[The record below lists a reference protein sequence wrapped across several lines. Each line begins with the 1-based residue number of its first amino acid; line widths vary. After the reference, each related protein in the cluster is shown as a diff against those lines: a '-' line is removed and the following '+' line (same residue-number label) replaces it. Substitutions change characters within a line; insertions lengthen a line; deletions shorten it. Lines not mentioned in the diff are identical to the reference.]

1 MIKKYSIK
9 KLLNQGKFLLNKKV
23 LVEGWIRSFRYSIFI
38 SLNDGST
45 IQNLQIVLSTN
56 KLDKII
62 MKKIT
67 IGSSIRVIGIV
78 KKSIGKK
85 QYIELQSLD
94 ITIYELVN
102 PEILQKSILQP
113 KRHSFEKLREQA
125 HLRFQ
130 TNIFSCIMRIRHHI
144 AFCIHK
150 YFHEHG
156 FFYLHTPIITT
167 SNCEGTGKMF
177 QITTM
182 DLKKN
187 QLIDYEKDFFKCKTY
202 LSVSGQLEAET
213 ASLGL
218 GKVYTF
224 GPVFRAE
231 NSNTSRHLSE
241 FWMIEPE
248 IAFYHLEENIN
259 LAEKFLKF
267 VIRYI
272 VENSMED
279 LIFLNQCLE
288 KWKKKK
294 KNYLLEKLELILKF
308 PFKKISYTETIK
320 ILDQE
325 EKKKNIKFSH
335 PIIWGMDLK
344 SEHEQY
350 LVDKYFK
357 KIPVIIF
364 DYPCSIKAF
373 YMRMNNDG
381 KTVRAMDILFP
392 EIGEIIGGSQR
403 EERYDMLLQR
413 MKDTK
418 IDFNKLWWYL
428 DTRRFGSVPH
438 SGFGLGFDRLVQ
450 FITGMNN
457 IRDVIPFPRTPNNA
471 EF

>member
-1 MIKKYSIK
+1 MVRKYSIK
-9 KLLNQGKFLLNKKV
+9 ELLNKGTLFINKKV

-38 SLNDGST
+38 ILNDGST
-45 IQNLQIVLSTN
+45 IKNIQIILPK
-56 KLDKII
+56 KLDKRII
-62 MKKIT
+62 KKIT

-78 KKSIGKK
+78 KKSIGTK

-94 ITIYELVN
+94 ITIYESVDSK
-102 PEILQKSILQP
+102 IIQKSILQP
-113 KRHSFEKLREQA
+113 KKHSLKKLREQA
-125 HLRFQ
+125 HLRFR
-130 TNIFSCIMRIRHHI
+130 TNIFGCIMRIRHNI

-150 YFHEHG
+150 YFHENG

-182 DLKKN
+182 DLKKEP
-187 QLIDYEKDFFKCKTY
+187 IDYEKDFFKCKTY
-202 LSVSGQLEAET
+202 LSVSGQLEAES

-259 LAEKFLKF
+259 LAETFLKF
-267 VIRYI
+267 IIRYI
-272 VENSMED
+272 IENSMED
-279 LIFLNQCLE
+279 LVFLNQCLDN
-288 KWKKKK
+288 KGNQKK
-294 KNYLLEKLELILKF
+294 KNFLLEKLELILKF
-308 PFKKISYTETIK
+308 SFKKISYTEVIK
-320 ILDQE
+320 LLDQE
-325 EKKKNIKFSH
+325 EKKKNIKFLH
-335 PIIWGMDLK
+335 PIIWGMDLQ

-357 KIPVIIF
+357 IPVIVF
-364 DYPCSIKAF
+364 DYPCNIKAF

-392 EIGEIIGGSQR
+392 GIGEILGGSQR
-403 EERYDMLLQR
+403 EERYDILLQR
-413 MKDTK
+413 MKDTNTDK
-418 IDFNKLWWYL
+418 NKLWWYL

>member
-1 MIKKYSIK
+1 MVKKYSVK
-9 KLLNQGKFLLNKKV
+9 ELLNKGKYFIDKKV

-38 SLNDGST
+38 TLNDGST
-45 IQNLQIVLSTN
+45 IKNLQIILSN

-62 MKKIT
+62 IKKIT
-67 IGSSIRVIGIV
+67 IGSSIRVIGII
-78 KKSIGKK
+78 KKSIGTK

-94 ITIYELVN
+94 IIIYESVD
-102 PEILQKSILQP
+102 PKILQKSILQP
-113 KRHSFEKLREQA
+113 KKHSFEKLREQA
-125 HLRFQ
+125 HLRFR
-130 TNIFSCIMRIRHHI
+130 TNIFSCVMRIRHHI
-144 AFCIHK
+144 AICIHR
-150 YFHEHG
+150 YFHENG

-182 DLKKN
+182 DLKNKSIN
-187 QLIDYEKDFFKCKTY
+187 YAEDFFKCKTY

-259 LAEKFLKF
+259 LAENFLKF
-267 VIRYI
+267 IIKYI
-272 VENSMED
+272 IDNSIED

-288 KWKKKK
+288 KWNKKK

-308 PFKKISYTETIK
+308 PFKKISYTEAIK

-325 EKKKNIKFSH
+325 EKKKNIKFLHS
-335 PIIWGMDLK
+335 IIWGMDLQ

-350 LVDKYFK
+350 LVDKYF

-403 EERYDMLLQR
+403 EERYDILLQR

-418 IDFNKLWWYL
+418 TDQNILWWYL

-457 IRDVIPFPRTPNNA
+457 IRDVIPFPRTPKNA

>member
-9 KLLNQGKFLLNKKV
+9 ELLNKGKFFINKKV

-38 SLNDGST
+38 TLNDGST
-45 IQNLQIVLSTN
+45 IRNLQIILS
-56 KLDKII
+56 KEFR
-62 MKKIT
+62 KKIT
-67 IGSSIRVIGIV
+67 KEITIGTSIQVIGII
-78 KKSIGKK
+78 KESIGAK
-85 QYIELQSLD
+85 QCIELHSLE
-94 ITIYELVN
+94 INIYGSV
-102 PEILQKSILQP
+102 PSSILQKTILQP
-113 KRHSFEKLREQA
+113 KKHSFEKLRKQA
-125 HLRFQ
+125 HLRFR
-130 TNIFSCIMRIRHHI
+130 TNIFSCIMRIRHHM

-150 YFHEHG
+150 YFHENG

-167 SNCEGTGKMF
+167 SNCEGSGKMF
-177 QITTM
+177 QITTI
-182 DLKKN
+182 DLKN
-187 QLIDYEKDFFKCKTY
+187 NPIDYKKDFFKCKTY

-213 ASLGL
+213 AALGL

-248 IAFYHLEENIN
+248 IAFYHLEENMN
-259 LAEKFLKF
+259 LAEDFLKF
-267 VIRYI
+267 IIRYI
-272 VENSMED
+272 LDKNMED
-279 LIFLNQCLE
+279 LSFLNEHLK
-288 KWKKKK
+288 KWKKKEK
-294 KNYLLEKLELILKF
+294 ESLLKKLELVLKF
-308 PFKKISYTETIK
+308 PFQRISYTEAVK
-320 ILDQE
+320 ILIQE
-325 EKKKNIKFSH
+325 EKKQKIKFFN
-335 PIIWGMDLK
+335 PVVWGMDLQ

-357 KIPVIIF
+357 IPVIVF
-364 DYPCSIKAF
+364 DYPSCIKAF
-373 YMRMNNDG
+373 YMRINNDG

-392 EIGEIIGGSQR
+392 EIGEVIGGSQR
-403 EERYDMLLQR
+403 EERYEILLQR
-413 MKDTK
+413 IKDTNTDK
-418 IDFNKLWWYL
+418 NKLWWYL